1 MARLRNKRRVPKEQ
15 LALTVRKHFNSLPV
29 NENEVLVDLLYK
41 VKTKGKQITI
51 KFF

>member
-1 MARLRNKRRVPKEQ
+1 MARPRSKRRVAKEQ

-41 VKTKGKQITI
+41 VKTKGE
-51 KFF
+51 FF